1 MVMPSSTVPRRWDLL
16 RTSSSLHA
24 AVVLW
29 RAFAAAKW
37 RNKHL
42 WVVVEGGIYFLYSK
56 AEAGL
61 LSSSSVF
68 VSTPFTGV
76 RLDKLV

>member
-1 MVMPSSTVPRRWDLL
+1 MVMPSSTVSHRWDLL
-16 RTSSSLHA
+16 GTPSSLRA
-24 AVVLW
+24 AVVSW
-29 RAFAAAKW
+29 RVFVAAKW
-37 RNKHL
+37 HNKHL

-61 LSSSSVF
+61 LSNSSVF
-68 VSTPFTGV
+68 VSTSFTGM